1 MANVLRP
8 HAGFT
13 IQALSTLE
21 LDGNFGFP
29 CRGLSKKWGE
39 QAAAVVC
46 LRFLGLDEGKK
57 RSLSTLN
64 GNSQASK
71 EVEVTL
77 TEDNGSSNLID
88 ANSELNP
95 VECPQSNATVTV
107 S

>member
-1 MANVLRP
+1 M
-8 HAGFT
+8 
-13 IQALSTLE
+13 
-21 LDGNFGFP
+21 
-29 CRGLSKKWGE
+29 
-39 QAAAVVC
+39 C

-57 RSLSTLN
+57 RALSTLN

-88 ANSELNP
+88 ANSELTP
-95 VECPQSNATVTV
+95 VECPQSDATLIV